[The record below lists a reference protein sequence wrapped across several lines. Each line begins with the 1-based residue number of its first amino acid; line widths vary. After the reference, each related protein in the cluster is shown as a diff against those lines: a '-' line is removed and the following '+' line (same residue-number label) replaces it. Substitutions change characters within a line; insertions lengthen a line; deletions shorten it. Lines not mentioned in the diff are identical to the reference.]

1 MPYTHTLTIRGETL
15 PIINA
20 PIHDHWSETAQA
32 KGFEIAARIQ
42 DRYHLAVACER
53 CGQLSKTKLY
63 VLMQHMPLCP
73 SCLERAWNEE
83 AEAAG
88 VTFLRRDDSSTAY
101 AWYRL
106 RCGHEARRQIGL
118 ISRVARGETGLRC
131 GTCHEAVEV
140 AEAQAAGW
148 ELLGP
153 DPEGDTNYR
162 WYRHIGCGHEQR
174 IARANLQ
181 TQRFDCAGCGT
192 TWTAAPSHVYLFRI
206 LLPNGV
212 RLLKLGMSRIPAS
225 RLHHQLLRHR
235 DLVCHIR
242 RILPVPS
249 GHRALCEEKRLHS
262 ELRRDFPEAV
272 IPASE
277 FAEFLHVRSEV
288 YAGWLE
294 PEILKRLDELEDALD
309 GEPENGAA

>member
-1 MPYTHTLTIRGETL
+1 MPYTDTLTVRGETL
-15 PIINA
+15 PIIHA
-20 PIHDHWSETAQA
+20 VIHDHWSETALG
-32 KGFEIAARIQ
+32 KGFQIIARVK
-42 DRYHLAVACER
+42 DRYHFAVECER
-53 CGQLSKTKLY
+53 CGELSKTKLY

-73 SCLERAWNEE
+73 HCLETAWRQE

-88 VTFLRRDDSSTAY
+88 VTFLRRDANSTAY

-106 RCGHEARRQIGL
+106 PCGHDARRQVGL

-140 AEAQAAGW
+140 AEAEAAGW
-148 ELLGP
+148 ALVGP
-153 DPEGDTNYR
+153 DPKGDTNYR
-162 WYRHIGCGHEQR
+162 LYQHVSCGHEQR
-174 IARANLQ
+174 IARVNLQ
-181 TQRFDCAGCGT
+181 TQRFDCAACGT

-212 RLLKLGMSRIPAS
+212 RLLKLGMSRIPVS
-225 RLHHQLLRHR
+225 RLYHQLLRQR
-235 DLVCHIR
+235 DLVGHIC
-242 RILPVPS
+242 RIVPVPS
-249 GHRALCEEKRLHS
+249 GHRALREEKRLHS
-262 ELRRDFPEAV
+262 ELHRDFPEAV

-309 GEPENGAA
+309 GEPEDGAA